1 MRHVGELLR
10 PRSSGAGVLLQLS
23 GGEKCMIGR
32 VFIGGWVVLGNLWR
46 SIDKGHGE
54 YKDSLVA
61 GNVIADICNHSS
73 CHLEG
78 DLGGASN

>member
-1 MRHVGELLR
+1 
-10 PRSSGAGVLLQLS
+10 
-23 GGEKCMIGR
+23 MIGR

-78 DLGGASN
+78 DLGGAAISDQVTMCPLLVARRL